1 MAKNCDKSIFND
13 NASEAGVRHDA
24 SRLRPLHP
32 TTPVRHQRTDRAAE
46 SRGANGLR
54 DFPGAAAPQRS
65 SLRRAPAVESSSVD
79 PARKIAAFAAR
90 AAGPPAAAPHCALD
104 PSLPTS
110 KHAAPATRAAMDRKG
125 PAPPTIRTSESQES
139 MLSFDAPIR
148 AKACVRPHVLPES
161 PLPHR
166 CRSRWIGPRVPVQR
180 RKALCTSCSCTD
192 YRA

>member
-65 SLRRAPAVESSSVD
+65 SLRRAPAVESSSAD
-79 PARKIAAFAAR
+79 PARKIAGFAAR
-90 AAGPPAAAPHCALD
+90 AAGPP
-104 PSLPTS
+104 
-110 KHAAPATRAAMDRKG
+110 
-125 PAPPTIRTSESQES
+125 PPTIRTSESQES